1 MPDEPQGEETIETET
16 VKVGKATKLTP
27 ARAGAVAAGM
37 PQPNRK
43 EMLDERQKAIGDK
56 RKPAGPPTAATA
68 AMKKEAPPSDVPPTD
83 CDDSQS
89 D

>member
-1 MPDEPQGEETIETET
+1 MPDQPQDEETVETEK
-16 VKVGKATKLTP
+16 VKVGKAQKLTP
-27 ARAGAVAAGM
+27 TRAAAVAAGM
-37 PQPNRK
+37 PQPGRK

-56 RKPAGPPTAATA
+56 RKPAGPPQAATA
-68 AMKKEAPPSDVPPTD
+68 AMKKQTPPSDVPPTD